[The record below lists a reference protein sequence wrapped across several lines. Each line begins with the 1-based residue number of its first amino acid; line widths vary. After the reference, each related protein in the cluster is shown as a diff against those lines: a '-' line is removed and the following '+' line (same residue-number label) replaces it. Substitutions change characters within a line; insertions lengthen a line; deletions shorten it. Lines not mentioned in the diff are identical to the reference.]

1 MWLFNPNYNFDY
13 PSHKRL
19 TFSFAHMCEGPEVF
33 ALANA
38 ELAYTPAE
46 LAVVN
51 AELAYD
57 AAELAIAVGN
67 RPLTSFAK
75 VIVLSAIS
83 EAITVPS
90 VIESAVILFNG
101 ICLFSVKL

>member
-1 MWLFNPNYNFDY
+1 VALGVLAAMAAE
-13 PSHKRL
+13 
-19 TFSFAHMCEGPEVF
+19 FAVMKPEF
-33 ALANA
+33 AVA
-38 ELAYTPAE
+38 
-46 LAVVN
+46 N

-57 AAELAIAVGN
+57 AAELAIAGGN
-67 RPLTSFAK
+67 RPLTSFAA

-101 ICLFSVKL
+101 ICLFSVILSIY

>member
-1 MWLFNPNYNFDY
+1 MAVALPYTPDTIVI
-13 PSHKRL
+13 PVAS
-19 TFSFAHMCEGPEVF
+19 VF

-57 AAELAIAVGN
+57 AAELAIAGGN
-67 RPLTSFAK
+67 RPLTSFVA

-83 EAITVPS
+83 AAITVPS
-90 VIESAVILFNG
+90 VIESAVILLSA
-101 ICLFSVKL
+101 IYLFSVKLIARLLV

>member
-1 MWLFNPNYNFDY
+1 
-13 PSHKRL
+13 
-19 TFSFAHMCEGPEVF
+19 V
-33 ALANA
+33 ALGV
-38 ELAYTPAE
+38 LADIDDE
-46 LAVVN
+46 LAVAN

-75 VIVLSAIS
+75 VIVPSAIS

-90 VIESAVILFNG
+90 VIESAVILLSA
-101 ICLFSVKL
+101 IYLFSVKRYMC